1 MALKKVAE
9 NENEL
14 SSDEIRRR
22 IEESKRLIA
31 EQQKLKRRLSR
42 KVASVVENESRAKED
57 RMKNHAGGMMR
68 MTGLLDYIYPDAQLH
83 DNNQDALIE
92 YLLVGGLLRLSQ
104 QFSVLKPNDLHEL
117 YKQGKAFRDLK
128 PDQREVPAINFELH
142 KLFDILRTS
151 KGNESNTK
159 DCQNVHDNDVGQ

>member
-1 MALKKVAE
+1 MALKKIAE

-68 MTGLLDYIYPDAQLH
+68 MTGLLDYIYQDTDLH

-104 QFSVLKPNDLHEL
+104 QLSVLKPNDLHEL
-117 YKQGKAFRDLK
+117 YKKGKAFRDLK
-128 PDQREVPAINFELH
+128 PDQREVPALNSELH
-142 KLFDILRTS
+142 QLFDILRTS
-151 KGNESNTK
+151 KVNESSTK

>member
-1 MALKKVAE
+1 MVLKKVAE

-68 MTGLLDYIYPDAQLH
+68 MTGLLDYIYPDAELH

-104 QFSVLKPNDLHEL
+104 QLSVLKPNDLHEL

-128 PDQREVPAINFELH
+128 PDQRKVPAISSELD

-151 KGNESNTK
+151 KGNESNAN
-159 DCQNVHDNDVGQ
+159 DCQNVHDNDVEQ